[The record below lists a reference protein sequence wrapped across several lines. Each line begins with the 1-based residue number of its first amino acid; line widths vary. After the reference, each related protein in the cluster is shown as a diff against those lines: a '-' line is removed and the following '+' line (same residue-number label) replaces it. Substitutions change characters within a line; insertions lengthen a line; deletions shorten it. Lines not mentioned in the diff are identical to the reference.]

1 MNAYTQVELGLNVL
15 GSWFWA
21 FVSDGWNLFDSVIVV
36 VSVVRC
42 THTHTHTHAH
52 THTHTH
58 CVGWLEFV

>member
-36 VSVVRC
+36 VSVFGC
-42 THTHTHTHAH
+42 AE
-52 THTHTH
+52 
-58 CVGWLEFV
+58 CVLLL